1 MKMIFAVKV
10 IRWMVMNMTTDEA
23 VMKLQE
29 LRIEGLSENPL
40 FGLSPMDEALS
51 MAIEALQY
59 MQDRKEQ
66 DQLDYER
73 EIWDRENDN
82 G

>member
-1 MKMIFAVKV
+1 MK
-10 IRWMVMNMTTDEA
+10 
-23 VMKLQE
+23 
-29 LRIEGLSENPL
+29 ENPL